1 MHEMKLKVNGMSCE
15 GCASRVK
22 TVLEAVPY
30 VRQATVDHKTGI
42 AIIRFE
48 ETPPLENDVKSA
60 LYLAGYEVSLT
71 S

>member
-1 MHEMKLKVNGMSCE
+1 MDEMKLKIGGMSCE

-42 AIIRFE
+42 AVIRFN
-48 ETPPLENDVKSA
+48 ETPPSANELKSA
-60 LYLAGYEVSLT
+60 LYLAGYEAAVPS
-71 S
+71 